1 MKIYLVALVL
11 LAAGCKDAALS
22 PDQEF
27 EVTYVGRNSD
37 CGLPMLRIDSNVEA
51 AKQLFGA
58 SYGPVY
64 MAQRLDT
71 TFQKNNLR
79 LLIKARP
86 PAASE
91 YVLCKAYGPSYDLVT
106 ITSARLK

>member
-1 MKIYLVALVL
+1 MKTYLIALAL
-11 LAAGCKDAALS
+11 LAAGCKDAALA
-22 PDQEF
+22 PEQEF
-27 EVTYVGRNSD
+27 EVTYVGHNND

-51 AKQLFGA
+51 AKQLFGS

-64 MAQRLDT
+64 MAQRLDN

-86 PAASE
+86 PVASE
-91 YVLCKAYGPSYDLVT
+91 YVICKAYGPSYSLVIVT
-106 ITSARLK
+106 GARLK